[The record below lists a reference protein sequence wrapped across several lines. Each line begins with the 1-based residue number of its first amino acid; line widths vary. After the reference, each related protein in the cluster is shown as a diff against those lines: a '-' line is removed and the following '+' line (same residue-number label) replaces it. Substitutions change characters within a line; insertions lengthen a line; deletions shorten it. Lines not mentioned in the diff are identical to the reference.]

1 MSQMAGAGPIFSFI
15 LDDRKQA
22 MAMLNA
28 LQIADISNNIGDS
41 RTLLCHPASTT
52 HNNMGHEKRAEAGVE
67 EGMIRIN
74 VGLEDPDD
82 IIDDLDQALTAVGL

>member
-1 MSQMAGAGPIFSFI
+1 MAAAGPIFSFV
-15 LDDRKQA
+15 LEDRKQA

-28 LQIADISNNIGDS
+28 MELCDISNNIGDS
-41 RTLLCHPASTT
+41 RTLLCHPGSTT
-52 HNNMGHEKRAEAGVE
+52 HNSMGAEKRAEAGVA

-82 IIDDLDQALTAVGL
+82 IIADLDQALTAVGL